1 MSKMLCEKI
10 DLYKYFGL
18 ERTGGEEGYLNVY
31 IPEAPDYP
39 TRVRP
44 AMLVIAG
51 GGYGFVSPREKECI
65 ALAYVSQGFAAF
77 TLEYSIAPVKFPAQL
92 IEGAMALAY
101 TRENAQK
108 YGVKPDK
115 VAAVGFSA
123 GGHLTGMLGT
133 LFDRAEV
140 KAALKDKAALVR
152 PDAVILS
159 YPVITCGD
167 KAHKGSF
174 YNLCGE
180 ENLKLQEELSLE
192 NCVNANSSPAF
203 IWATADDQAVPSEN
217 SLYMALAYK
226 TAGVPFELH
235 IFESGAH
242 GLSLATEETGGINEP
257 VQKWIS
263 LSVTWLKTRGF
274 VLSD

>member
-1 MSKMLCEKI
+1 MLCEKI
-10 DLYKYFGL
+10 DLYQYFGL
-18 ERTGGEEGYLNVY
+18 KRKDGEEGYLNVY
-31 IPEAPDYP
+31 LPEAPEYP

-51 GGYGFVSPREKECI
+51 GGYGYVSPREKECV
-65 ALAYVSQGFAAF
+65 ALAYVAQGFAAF
-77 TLEYSIAPVKFPAQL
+77 TLEYSVAPVKFPAQL
-92 IEGAMALAY
+92 IEGAMALTY
-101 TRENAQK
+101 IRENA
-108 YGVKPDK
+108 GELAVKPDK
-115 VAAVGFSA
+115 VAVVGFSA

-140 KAALKDKAALVR
+140 KAALKEKAALVR

-159 YPVITCGD
+159 YPVITGGE

-180 ENLKLQEELSLE
+180 KNVKLQEELSLE

-203 IWATADDQAVPSEN
+203 IWATVDDDCVPSEN

-226 TAGVPFELH
+226 AAGVPFELH
-235 IFESGAH
+235 IFESGVH
-242 GLSLATEETGGINEP
+242 GLSLATEETGWVNIP
-257 VQKWIS
+257 AQKWLNLS
-263 LSVTWLKTRGF
+263 LTWLKSRGF

>member
-1 MSKMLCEKI
+1 MLCEKI
-10 DLYKYFGL
+10 DLYKHFGIT
-18 ERTGGEEGYLNVY
+18 RKGGEDGYLNVY

-101 TRENAQK
+101 IRENAQK

-115 VAAVGFSA
+115 IAAIGFSA

-203 IWATADDQAVPSEN
+203 IWTTVDDNCVPSEN
-217 SLYMALAYK
+217 SLFMALAYK
-226 TAGVPFELH
+226 AAGVPFELH
-235 IFESGAH
+235 VFESGVH
-242 GLSLATEETGGINEP
+242 GLSLATEETAWVNPP
-257 VQKWIS
+257 VQKWLT
-263 LSVTWLKTRGF
+263 LSFTWLKNRGF
-274 VLSD
+274 VLND

>member
-1 MSKMLCEKI
+1 MLCEKI
-10 DLYKYFGL
+10 DLYKHFGL
-18 ERTGGEEGYLNVY
+18 IRKGGEDGYLNVY

-51 GGYGFVSPREKECI
+51 GGYAYVSPREKECV

-77 TLEYSIAPVKFPAQL
+77 TLEYSVAPVKFPAQL

-101 TRENAQK
+101 IRESAER
-108 YGVKPDK
+108 YAIKPDK

-133 LFDRAEV
+133 LFEYAEV

-180 ENLKLQEELSLE
+180 ENLKLQKELSLE
-192 NCVNANSSPAF
+192 NCVNVKSSPAF
-203 IWATADDQAVPSEN
+203 IWATADDGGVQSEN
-217 SLYMALAYK
+217 ALYMALAYK
-226 TAGVPFELH
+226 AAGVPFELH
-235 IFESGAH
+235 IFENGVH
-242 GLSLATEETGGINEP
+242 GLSLATEETGYINQP
-257 VQKWIS
+257 VQKWLT
-263 LSVTWLKTRGF
+263 LSFTWLKSRGF
-274 VLSD
+274 ILND

>member
-1 MSKMLCEKI
+1 MFCEKI

-18 ERTGGEEGYLNVY
+18 KRKGGEEGYLNVY
-31 IPEAPDYP
+31 LPEAPDYP

-51 GGYGFVSPREKECI
+51 GGYAFVSPREKECV

-77 TLEYSIAPVKFPAQL
+77 TLEYSIAPVRFPAQL

-101 TRENAQK
+101 IRENAEK
-108 YGVKPDK
+108 YAIKPDK
-115 VAAVGFSA
+115 LAAVGFSA

-140 KAALKDKAALVR
+140 KAALKEKAALVR
-152 PDAVILS
+152 PDAIILS

-167 KAHKGSF
+167 KAHRGSF
-174 YNLCGE
+174 DNLCGD
-180 ENLKLQEELSLE
+180 NQALAGALSLE
-192 NCVNANSSPAF
+192 KCVKADSSPAF
-203 IWATADDQAVPSEN
+203 IWTTVDDNCVPSEN
-217 SLYMALAYK
+217 SLSIALAYK
-226 TAGVPFELH
+226 AAGVPFELH
-235 IFESGAH
+235 IFESGVH
-242 GLSLATEETGGINEP
+242 GLSLATEETGGVNEP
-257 VQKWIS
+257 VQKWLS
-263 LSVTWLKTRGF
+263 LSFTWLKNRGF